1 MAEKR
6 NTIFHNISNV
16 LFGQSI
22 APEMQKLPPT
32 GGITSTNTNRVLY
45 STNSKEDYERKLT
58 QYKQQKLLSYQW
70 AKAGADNAM
79 ESLAGYTAVKLMYR
93 DSDLMDEMPEIGA
106 ALDLISE
113 EACAF
118 NADGEMVHVKSKS
131 KRIKS
136 ILEDLFY
143 ERLNINVMLPMIA
156 RSMVK
161 YGNEFMLLNID
172 GDRKNGVLGW
182 KELPV
187 YEMDRIEN
195 GYTSA
200 AGVMP
205 NQVNDLK
212 PDKTVF
218 VWVGRNESLPYQNWQ
233 VAHFRLLKNS
243 LFLPYGCIVGDT
255 RIETENGYKEI
266 DSISIG
272 DKVWTFDIEKQEKVL
287 ATVSMGMFKGIKD
300 VYSVKTKHNF
310 IEGTSDHKLL
320 CYENNKLVYKEIQDI
335 KIGNL
340 LVVDNSCMKHNDTV
354 KIDKSPLN
362 ENEANLKKYDIIN
375 RKNDGFKTEKVISNT
390 YVGKKKTYDITVDNK
405 NSNFFANGIVTHN
418 CSHLHKARRA
428 WRMWSMMEDGMLI
441 YRLDKSIE
449 RRVFKVFVGAI
460 DDQDVPAFIQEFANN
475 FKRTPIIDPATGQ
488 VDLRKNF
495 LDVSSD
501 YFIPVRDPSAPTP
514 IETLQSA
521 QNPTAMDDIKY
532 MQNKVFAALR
542 VPKAFLNYEQAQG
555 KGQNMSLLDI
565 RFARMV
571 NSMQQF
577 LLLELNKIAMIHLFF
592 MGLSDEIT
600 NFTLSMNNPSAQIE
614 ALELEDI
621 TKRIQTA
628 TAAVTDPGTGIPL
641 MSMHKAM
648 KKILKMSDAEIKD
661 MFLEI
666 RLEKAMAAELE
677 QTAMI
682 IKKTGIFD
690 SVDRIYGDFNAMN
703 GQQMQQQQ
711 QQDGMGGGAPG
722 GASGGFEGGSLNMN
736 SLGGAGT
743 EDMPDMGGEESSVD
757 MSQAPDLDNGGPME
771 SKVSKPTLNEKKKER
786 IKSFTE
792 RYFEKLNEGIKE
804 DPDYVEEVIDFE
816 GKNVT
821 INEKVNRIF
830 DKINN
835 IIVENEYNGQDS
847 LDDTGLTES
856 AFDKDFYNEIE
867 NDEE

>member
-93 DSDLMDEMPEIGA
+93 DADLMDEMPEIGA
-106 ALDLISE
+106 ALELISE

-131 KRIKS
+131 KRIKA

-143 ERLNINVMLPMIA
+143 ERLNINVMLPMVA
-156 RSMVK
+156 RSMIK

-218 VWVGRNESLPYQNWQ
+218 VWVGHNESLPYQNWQ

-243 LFLPYGCIVGDT
+243 LFLPYGV
-255 RIETENGYKEI
+255 
-266 DSISIG
+266 
-272 DKVWTFDIEKQEKVL
+272 
-287 ATVSMGMFKGIKD
+287 
-300 VYSVKTKHNF
+300 
-310 IEGTSDHKLL
+310 
-320 CYENNKLVYKEIQDI
+320 
-335 KIGNL
+335 
-340 LVVDNSCMKHNDTV
+340 
-354 KIDKSPLN
+354 
-362 ENEANLKKYDIIN
+362 
-375 RKNDGFKTEKVISNT
+375 
-390 YVGKKKTYDITVDNK
+390 
-405 NSNFFANGIVTHN
+405 
-418 CSHLHKARRA
+418 SHLHKARRA

-682 IKKTGIFD
+682 IRKTGIFD

-722 GASGGFEGGSLNMN
+722 GAAGGFEGGSLNMD

-867 NDEE
+867 NEEE

>member
-1 MAEKR
+1 MAERK
-6 NTIFHNISNV
+6 NTIFQNISNI
-16 LFGQSI
+16 LFGSSV
-22 APEMQKLPPT
+22 PEQMQKLPPT
-32 GGITSTNTNRVLY
+32 GGVTNTNRVLY
-45 STNSKEDYERKLT
+45 STNNREDYERKLT

-93 DSDLMDEMPEIGA
+93 DADLMDEMPEIGA
-106 ALDLISE
+106 AIDIISE
-113 EACAF
+113 ESCAF

-131 KRIKS
+131 NRIKA

-143 ERLNINVMLPMIA
+143 ERLNINIMLPMVA

-172 GDRKNGVLGW
+172 GINKNGVLGW

-187 YEMDRIEN
+187 YEIDRIEN

-218 VWVGRNESLPYQNWQ
+218 VWVGHNESQPYQNWQ

-243 LFLPYGCIVGDT
+243 LFLPYGV
-255 RIETENGYKEI
+255 
-266 DSISIG
+266 
-272 DKVWTFDIEKQEKVL
+272 
-287 ATVSMGMFKGIKD
+287 
-300 VYSVKTKHNF
+300 
-310 IEGTSDHKLL
+310 
-320 CYENNKLVYKEIQDI
+320 
-335 KIGNL
+335 
-340 LVVDNSCMKHNDTV
+340 
-354 KIDKSPLN
+354 
-362 ENEANLKKYDIIN
+362 
-375 RKNDGFKTEKVISNT
+375 
-390 YVGKKKTYDITVDNK
+390 
-405 NSNFFANGIVTHN
+405 
-418 CSHLHKARRA
+418 SHLHKARRA

-441 YRLDKSIE
+441 YHLDKSIE
-449 RRVFKVFVGAI
+449 RRVFKVYVGAI

-542 VPKAFLNYEQAQG
+542 VPKAFLNYEQPQG

-577 LLLELNKIAMIHLFF
+577 LLLELNKIAMIHLHF
-592 MGLSDEIT
+592 MGLDDEIT

-621 TKRIQTA
+621 TNRIQTA
-628 TAAVTDPGTGIPL
+628 IAAVADPGTGIPL

-677 QTAMI
+677 QTAMT

-690 SVDRIYGDFNAMN
+690 SVDRIYGDFAALNSPN
-703 GQQMQQQQ
+703 NQQQQ
-711 QQDGMGGGAPG
+711 QQPQDGMGGGAPG
-722 GASGGFEGGSLNMN
+722 GTGGGFEGGALNMD

-743 EDMPDMGGEESSVD
+743 EDMSDMGGEEASAD

-771 SKVSKPTLNEKKKER
+771 SKISKPTLNEKKLSMV
-786 IKSFTE
+786 KSFTE
-792 RYFEKLNEGIKE
+792 RYFEKLNEGIKK
-804 DPDYVEEVIDFE
+804 DPDYVEETADFD

-821 INEKVNRIF
+821 INEKVSRIF
-830 DKINN
+830 DRINN
-835 IIVENEYNGQDS
+835 IINENEYNGQES

-856 AFDKDFYNEIE
+856 AFDKDFYDEIE

>member
-93 DSDLMDEMPEIGA
+93 DADLMDEMPEIGA

-118 NADGEMVHVKSKS
+118 NGDGEMVHVKSKS
-131 KRIKS
+131 KRIKA

-143 ERLNINVMLPMIA
+143 ERLNVNVMLPMVA
-156 RSMVK
+156 RSMIK

-218 VWVGRNESLPYQNWQ
+218 VWVGHNESLPYQNWQ

-243 LFLPYGCIVGDT
+243 LFLPYGV
-255 RIETENGYKEI
+255 
-266 DSISIG
+266 
-272 DKVWTFDIEKQEKVL
+272 
-287 ATVSMGMFKGIKD
+287 
-300 VYSVKTKHNF
+300 
-310 IEGTSDHKLL
+310 
-320 CYENNKLVYKEIQDI
+320 
-335 KIGNL
+335 
-340 LVVDNSCMKHNDTV
+340 
-354 KIDKSPLN
+354 
-362 ENEANLKKYDIIN
+362 
-375 RKNDGFKTEKVISNT
+375 
-390 YVGKKKTYDITVDNK
+390 
-405 NSNFFANGIVTHN
+405 
-418 CSHLHKARRA
+418 SHLHKARRA

-722 GASGGFEGGSLNMN
+722 GAAGGFEGGSLNMD

-757 MSQAPDLDNGGPME
+757 MSQAPDLDNGGPTE
-771 SKVSKPTLNEKKKER
+771 SKASKPTLNEKKKER

-792 RYFEKLNEGIKE
+792 RYFERLNEGIKE

-867 NDEE
+867 NEEE